1 MKKAV
6 VNTTISSQ
14 FFFKLLISAIRYP
27 NAMKA
32 PGANTNTNIPYSSGR
47 MAKSNTLPVPKNSRT
62 APSNVKAMVK
72 PSPIPIPSNIEATAL
87 FLAAK
92 ASARPNTIQFTTI
105 NGIKSP
111 RVAYNPGT

>member
-1 MKKAV
+1 M

-62 APSNVKAMVK
+62 APSNVNGNGETRAPYRYHRHRSHCVIFGGKGFSTAQYNTVYNDQRNKK
-72 PSPIPIPSNIEATAL
+72 PQSSI
-87 FLAAK
+87 
-92 ASARPNTIQFTTI
+92 
-105 NGIKSP
+105 
-111 RVAYNPGT
+111 

>member
-92 ASARPNTIQFTTI
+92 SSARPTPIQYTTNNELKNPI
-105 NGIKSP
+105 
-111 RVAYNPGT
+111 VANNHVT